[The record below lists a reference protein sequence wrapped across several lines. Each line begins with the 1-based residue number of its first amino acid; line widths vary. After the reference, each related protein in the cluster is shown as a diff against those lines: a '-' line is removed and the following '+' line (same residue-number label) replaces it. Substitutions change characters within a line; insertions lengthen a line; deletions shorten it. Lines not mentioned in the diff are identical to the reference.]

1 MNLDHNKRGR
11 RKTKGKGLPDHFDWW
26 DSEAQW
32 VLRYRKGGV
41 QKKRSVGNRIGPERI
56 FKKEAVAR
64 ALEWIK
70 SEFPS
75 AQRKA
80 AAKIPHDDINNL
92 RVLDMGADEAQIN
105 SLRILHVYGE
115 KTAWIATQQL
125 GAKQVKQVESAYRYL
140 AKIIGAREYSIRFLG
155 LFCLFDKL
163 AESLTDASTK
173 MAEGIVALKER
184 YESLEDED
192 GVEVQNRNLL
202 NLRKLLRN
210 RGVFEDFF
218 PVFRSYMSVLNK
230 DFRRDWNIG
239 SLFFGEVEGKQNK
252 LRRDDFIEKL
262 FSKKMFKDTLWN
274 AARIG
279 LLKSKDSKKIFKIRL
294 RDVSRLERLETV
306 GVTAGNLLLANAYL
320 RCKNGSPPL
329 FLNTESND
337 ILVND
342 LSIWE
347 EKASKARRAY
357 ARSHPSGPRP
367 IANSQPVKLRWG
379 RAAANQR
386 KRGIN

>member
-1 MNLDHNKRGR
+1 
-11 RKTKGKGLPDHFDWW
+11 
-26 DSEAQW
+26 

-56 FKKEAVAR
+56 FKKKAVAR